1 MDGPKGKR
9 SEISQTNIVWFHLH
23 VESKKQNKTK
33 QKQTF
38 GYREMV
44 VARGDVG
51 GRTAK
56 IDEGD

>member
-1 MDGPKGKR
+1 M
-9 SEISQTNIVWFHLH
+9 
-23 VESKKQNKTK
+23 ESKKQNKTK

-56 IDEGD
+56 IDDGIKRYKLPVIK